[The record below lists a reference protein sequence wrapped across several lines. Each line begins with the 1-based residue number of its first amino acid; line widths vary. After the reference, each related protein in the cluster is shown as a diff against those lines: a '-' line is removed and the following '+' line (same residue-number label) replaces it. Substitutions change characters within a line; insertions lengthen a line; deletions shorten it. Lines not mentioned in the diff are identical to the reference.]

1 MIAEHA
7 IDRSLNACQD
17 RSHACKSIIKFA
29 ERRATIIAGKNTQ
42 IIAQPGSICSSR
54 PIAPSFMSAWK
65 SLMCSS
71 VKPSKA
77 GGSFFERI
85 SLCLTCTRAAL
96 ARPRQYNPVNLKR
109 VRMTEWI
116 EYQFSMW
123 KNVRPWPKI

>member
-1 MIAEHA
+1 
-7 IDRSLNACQD
+7 
-17 RSHACKSIIKFA
+17 
-29 ERRATIIAGKNTQ
+29 
-42 IIAQPGSICSSR
+42 
-54 PIAPSFMSAWK
+54 
-65 SLMCSS
+65 MCSS

-116 EYQFSMW
+116 EYQVLDVEESQSLAENLSFVIGLNSETLLG
-123 KNVRPWPKI
+123 I